1 VTGAETLDRQTA
13 EIDPTRPM
21 REGEE
26 LDTAKVAAFL
36 RANVEGI
43 DPEARVSVEQF
54 PGGHSNLTYLVR
66 AGDRELVLRRPPFGN
81 RVKTAH
87 DMGREYK
94 ILSKLS
100 ARNTGKIHG
109 VYPPAPRPLA
119 YTEDTEVL
127 GAPFYVMERIRGTIL
142 RRTLPESIRLEAS
155 SVRRLC
161 EAFVDN
167 LAALHAIDYQ
177 AAGLGEI
184 GKPAGY
190 IERQVTGWTKRYRDA
205 RTDDIPAMEV
215 AAAWLHER
223 MGEAG
228 KDVRASVI
236 HNDYKYDNLV
246 LDLEQDPNIRGVL
259 DWEMATVGDPL
270 MDLGTALGYWI
281 DPTDTDEEKTFAF
294 GPTLL
299 PGSMTRQELAHRYA
313 AATGRDVSNILFFFV
328 FALFKTAGVA
338 QQIYAR
344 YHQGLTKDPRFAA
357 FIVGTRVLAGA
368 AVHATERGSI

>member
-1 VTGAETLDRQTA
+1 VTGAEVDA
-13 EIDPTRPM
+13 TRPM

-26 LDTAKVAAFL
+26 LDTAKVEAFL
-36 RANVEGI
+36 RANVPGI
-43 DPEARVSVEQF
+43 DPAAKVGIEQF

-66 AGDRELVLRRPPFGN
+66 AGTRELVLRRPPFGN

-87 DMGREYK
+87 DMGREYR

-100 ARNTGKIHG
+100 A

-119 YTEDTEVL
+119 YTEDTDVL

-142 RRTLPESIRLEAS
+142 RRTLPDSMKLDGAT
-155 SVRRLC
+155 VRRLC
-161 EAFVDN
+161 ESFVDN
-167 LAALHAIDYQ
+167 LAALHAIDFR
-177 AAGLGEI
+177 AAGLGDV

-190 IERQVTGWTKRYRDA
+190 IERQVTGWTKRYTDA
-205 RTDDIPAMEV
+205 KTDDIPEMEI
-215 AAAWLHER
+215 AAKWLHER
-223 MGEAG
+223 MGDAG
-228 KDVRASVI
+228 KDVRAAVI

-246 LDLEQDPNIRGVL
+246 LDPGDPTKIVGVL

-281 DPTDTDEEKTFAF
+281 DPTDSDEDKMFAF

-299 PGSMTRQELAHRYA
+299 PGSMTRQELADRYA
-313 AATGRDVSNILFFFV
+313 ARTGRDVSNILFFFV

-338 QQIYAR
+338 QQIYWR
-344 YHQGLTKDPRFAA
+344 YHQGLTKDARFGA
-357 FIVGTRVLAGA
+357 FIVATRVLASA
-368 AVHATERGSI
+368 AVRATVRGSL